1 MKNIELLIINIGKKT
16 TLVSFLGG
24 TILFLSFCLFR
35 ADFLIPS
42 GIIYL
47 STAIIFNLLV
57 MLALIISSFIY
68 AENRSLSVST
78 MLLQLVNIPI
88 AIMYFLIVTTI
99 LL

>member
-1 MKNIELLIINIGKKT
+1 MENTELLIIKIGKKT
-16 TLVSFLGG
+16 TLISFIGGTVLFLG
-24 TILFLSFCLFR
+24 FCFFR

-68 AENRSLSVST
+68 TENRSSSVST

-88 AIMYFLIVTTI
+88 AIMYFLIITTI
-99 LL
+99 IL